1 MTLDPERRLSLRGA
15 KLRALISD
23 AIGEPASDLESD
35 GNQCFDGTRLWVLAD
50 EDDPERA
57 LGSAVFRSV
66 RFGEAP
72 MTVCFDD
79 REAAAEATRRA
90 AALLPAPD
98 IRRVDGRRLV
108 EVAPAET
115 PTVVDPPGAPVGFE
129 DLCRGV
135 GVEPMVEHG
144 IWRGEVAGLE
154 VVRVVD
160 DPELGNHVQVG
171 VGRFDREAGVLL
183 HADQPQG
190 ESLAAAADLIRA
202 HRRPGTGAHP
212 LSTLCRERWLRR
224 DLCIDPSSVGL
235 VDLEPVDPAD
245 QRANLRDPAPA
256 PALGTDS
263 DGRRVLVVCSVG
275 VDPQIV
281 SATAALVLR
290 ETPARVVVALPDRD
304 ILVPVEQALARLRV
318 PVNVVGVVCG
328 WEGT

>member
-1 MTLDPERRLSLRGA
+1 
-15 KLRALISD
+15 
-23 AIGEPASDLESD
+23 
-35 GNQCFDGTRLWVLAD
+35 
-50 EDDPERA
+50 
-57 LGSAVFRSV
+57 
-66 RFGEAP
+66 
-72 MTVCFDD
+72 
-79 REAAAEATRRA
+79 
-90 AALLPAPD
+90 
-98 IRRVDGRRLV
+98 
-108 EVAPAET
+108 
-115 PTVVDPPGAPVGFE
+115 
-129 DLCRGV
+129 
-135 GVEPMVEHG
+135 MVEHG

-224 DLCIDPSSVGL
+224 DLCIDPSPVGL
-235 VDLEPVDPAD
+235 VDLESVDPAD

>member
-1 MTLDPERRLSLRGA
+1 MTPAPERRLSLRGA

-23 AIGEPASDLESD
+23 AVGEPASDLESD
-35 GNQCFDGTRLWVLAD
+35 GDQCFDGTRLWVLAN
-50 EDDPERA
+50 EDDPGSA
-57 LGSAVFRSV
+57 LGGAVFRSI

-79 REAAAEATRRA
+79 GEAAAEAARRA
-90 AALLPAPD
+90 DALLPAPD
-98 IRRVDGRRLV
+98 VRQVDGRRLV
-108 EVAPAET
+108 EVVPAEA
-115 PTVVDPPGAPVGFE
+115 PTVVDPPGAPDGFE
-129 DLCRGV
+129 ELCRSV
-135 GVEPMVEHG
+135 GVEPVVEHG

-171 VGRFDREAGVLL
+171 VGRFDREAGKLL
-183 HADQPQG
+183 HADQPQS
-190 ESLAAAADLIRA
+190 ESLAAAADLVRA

-224 DLCIDPSSVGL
+224 DLCADPSPVGL

-275 VDPQIV
+275 VDPQVV

-290 ETPARVVVALPDRD
+290 ESPDRVVVALPDRD

-318 PVNVVGVVCG
+318 PVVVVGTACG
-328 WEGT
+328 WEEV

>member
-1 MTLDPERRLSLRGA
+1 MIPVPECRLSLRGA

-35 GNQCFDGTRLWVLAD
+35 GDQCFDGTRLWVLAD
-50 EDDPERA
+50 EDDPGSA
-57 LGSAVFRSV
+57 LGGAVFRSI

-79 REAAAEATRRA
+79 GEAAAEAARRA
-90 AALLPAPD
+90 DALLPAPD
-98 IRRVDGRRLV
+98 VRQVDGRWLV
-108 EVAPAET
+108 EVVPAEA

-129 DLCRGV
+129 DLCRSV
-135 GVEPMVEHG
+135 GVEPVVEHG

-171 VGRFDREAGVLL
+171 VGRFDREAGKLL
-183 HADQPQG
+183 HADQPQS
-190 ESLAAAADLIRA
+190 ESLAAAADLVRA

-224 DLCIDPSSVGL
+224 DLCADPSPVGL

-275 VDPQIV
+275 VDPQVV

-290 ETPARVVVALPDRD
+290 ESPDRVVVALPDRD
-304 ILVPVEQALARLRV
+304 VLVPVEQALARLRV
-318 PVNVVGVVCG
+318 PVVVVGTACG
-328 WEGT
+328 WEEV

>member
-1 MTLDPERRLSLRGA
+1 
-15 KLRALISD
+15 LRALISD

-50 EDDPERA
+50 EDDPGRA

-90 AALLPAPD
+90 AALLPAP
-98 IRRVDGRRLV
+98 
-108 EVAPAET
+108 E
-115 PTVVDPPGAPVGFE
+115 
-129 DLCRGV
+129 

-224 DLCIDPSSVGL
+224 DLCIDPSPVGL
-235 VDLEPVDPAD
+235 VDLESVDPAD

>member
-1 MTLDPERRLSLRGA
+1 MTRAPERRLSLRGA

-108 EVAPAET
+108 EVAPADT
-115 PTVVDPPGAPVGFE
+115 PTVMDPPGAPVGFE

-135 GVEPMVEHG
+135 GAEPMAEHG
-144 IWRGEVAGLE
+144 IWRGEGAGLE
-154 VVRVVD
+154 GVRVVD

-171 VGRFDREAGVLL
+171 VGRFDREAGMLL

-190 ESLAAAADLIRA
+190 ESLAAAADLVRA

-224 DLCIDPSSVGL
+224 YLCIDPSPVGL
-235 VDLEPVDPAD
+235 VDLEAVDPAD

-256 PALGTDS
+256 PALGTDAE
-263 DGRRVLVVCSVG
+263 GRRVLVVCSVG

-281 SATAALVLR
+281 SATADLVLR
-290 ETPARVVVALPDRD
+290 ETPDRVVVALPDRD
-304 ILVPVEQALARLRV
+304 ILAPVEQALARLRA

-328 WEGT
+328 WEGA

>member
-1 MTLDPERRLSLRGA
+1 MTPAPERRLSLRGA

-23 AIGEPASDLESD
+23 AVGEPASDLESD
-35 GNQCFDGTRLWVLAD
+35 GDQCFDGTRLWVLAN
-50 EDDPERA
+50 EDDPGSA
-57 LGSAVFRSV
+57 LGGAVFRSI

-79 REAAAEATRRA
+79 GEAAAEAARRA
-90 AALLPAPD
+90 DALLPAPD
-98 IRRVDGRRLV
+98 VRQVDGRRLV
-108 EVAPAET
+108 EVVPAEA
-115 PTVVDPPGAPVGFE
+115 PTVVDPPGAPDGFE
-129 DLCRGV
+129 DLCRSV
-135 GVEPMVEHG
+135 GVEPVVEHG

-171 VGRFDREAGVLL
+171 VGRFDREAGKLL
-183 HADQPQG
+183 HADQPQS
-190 ESLAAAADLIRA
+190 ESLAAAADLVRA

-224 DLCIDPSSVGL
+224 DLCADPSPVGL

-275 VDPQIV
+275 VDPQVV

-290 ETPARVVVALPDRD
+290 ESPDRVVVALPDRD

-318 PVNVVGVVCG
+318 PVVVVGTACG
-328 WEGT
+328 WEEV

>member
-1 MTLDPERRLSLRGA
+1 MTPAPERRLSLRGA

-35 GNQCFDGTRLWVLAD
+35 GDQCFDGTRLWVLAD
-50 EDDPERA
+50 EDDPGSA
-57 LGSAVFRSV
+57 LGGAVFRSI

-79 REAAAEATRRA
+79 GEAAAEAARRA
-90 AALLPAPD
+90 DALLPAPD
-98 IRRVDGRRLV
+98 VRQVDGRRLV
-108 EVAPAET
+108 EVVPAEA
-115 PTVVDPPGAPVGFE
+115 PTVVDPPGAPDGFE
-129 DLCRGV
+129 DLCRNV
-135 GVEPMVEHG
+135 GVEPVVEHG

-171 VGRFDREAGVLL
+171 VGRFDREAGKLL
-183 HADQPQG
+183 HADQPQS
-190 ESLAAAADLIRA
+190 ESLAAAADLVRA
-202 HRRPGTGAHP
+202 HRRLGTGAHP

-224 DLCIDPSSVGL
+224 DLCADPSLVGL

-275 VDPQIV
+275 VDPQVV

-290 ETPARVVVALPDRD
+290 ESPDRVVVALPDRD
-304 ILVPVEQALARLRV
+304 VLVSVEQALARLRV
-318 PVNVVGVVCG
+318 PVVVVGTACG
-328 WEGT
+328 WEEV

>member
-1 MTLDPERRLSLRGA
+1 MTPAPERRLSLRGA

-23 AIGEPASDLESD
+23 AVGEPASDLESD
-35 GNQCFDGTRLWVLAD
+35 GDQCFDGTRLWVLAN
-50 EDDPERA
+50 EDDPGSA
-57 LGSAVFRSV
+57 LGGAVFRSI

-79 REAAAEATRRA
+79 GEAAAEAARRA
-90 AALLPAPD
+90 DALLPAPD
-98 IRRVDGRRLV
+98 VRQVDGRRLV
-108 EVAPAET
+108 EVVPAEA
-115 PTVVDPPGAPVGFE
+115 PTVVDPPGAADGFE
-129 DLCRGV
+129 DLCRSV
-135 GVEPMVEHG
+135 GVEPVVEHG

-154 VVRVVD
+154 VVRGGD
-160 DPELGNHVQVG
+160 DPERGNHVQVG

-183 HADQPQG
+183 HADQPQS
-190 ESLAAAADLIRA
+190 ESLAAAADLVRA

-224 DLCIDPSSVGL
+224 DLCADPSPVGL

-275 VDPQIV
+275 VDPQVV

-290 ETPARVVVALPDRD
+290 ESPDRVVVALPDRD

-318 PVNVVGVVCG
+318 PVVVVGTACG
-328 WEGT
+328 WEEV

>member
-1 MTLDPERRLSLRGA
+1 MTPAPERRLSLRGA
-15 KLRALISD
+15 KLRALVSD
-23 AIGEPASDLESD
+23 AVGEPASDLESD
-35 GNQCFDGTRLWVLAD
+35 GDQCFDGTRLWVLAN
-50 EDDPERA
+50 EDDPGSA
-57 LGSAVFRSV
+57 LGGAVFRSI

-79 REAAAEATRRA
+79 GEAAAEAARRA
-90 AALLPAPD
+90 DALLPAPD
-98 IRRVDGRRLV
+98 VRQVDGRRLV
-108 EVAPAET
+108 EVVPAEA
-115 PTVVDPPGAPVGFE
+115 PTVVDPPGAPDGFE
-129 DLCRGV
+129 DLCRSV
-135 GVEPMVEHG
+135 GVEPVVEHG

-171 VGRFDREAGVLL
+171 VGRFDREAGKLL
-183 HADQPQG
+183 HADQPQS
-190 ESLAAAADLIRA
+190 ESLAAAADLVRA

-224 DLCIDPSSVGL
+224 DLCADPSPVGL

-275 VDPQIV
+275 VDPQVV

-290 ETPARVVVALPDRD
+290 ESPDRVVVALPDRD

-318 PVNVVGVVCG
+318 PVVVVGTACG
-328 WEGT
+328 WEEV

>member
-1 MTLDPERRLSLRGA
+1 VTPAPERRLSLRGA

-35 GNQCFDGTRLWVLAD
+35 GDQCFDGTRLWVLAD
-50 EDDPERA
+50 EDDPGSA
-57 LGSAVFRSV
+57 LGGAVFRSI

-79 REAAAEATRRA
+79 GEAAAEAARRA
-90 AALLPAPD
+90 EALLPAPD
-98 IRRVDGRRLV
+98 VRQVDGRRLV
-108 EVAPAET
+108 EVVPAEA
-115 PTVVDPPGAPVGFE
+115 PTVVDPPGVLVGFE
-129 DLCRGV
+129 DLCRSV
-135 GVEPMVEHG
+135 GVEPVVEHG

-171 VGRFDREAGVLL
+171 VGRFDREAGKLL
-183 HADQPQG
+183 HADQPQS
-190 ESLAAAADLIRA
+190 ESLAAAADLVRA

-224 DLCIDPSSVGL
+224 DLCADPSPVGL

-275 VDPQIV
+275 VDPQVV

-290 ETPARVVVALPDRD
+290 ESPDRVVVALPDRD
-304 ILVPVEQALARLRV
+304 VLGPVKQALARLRV
-318 PVNVVGVVCG
+318 PVVVVGTACG
-328 WEGT
+328 WEEV

>member
-1 MTLDPERRLSLRGA
+1 MTPAPERRLSLRGA
-15 KLRALISD
+15 QLRALISD
-23 AIGEPASDLESD
+23 AVGEPASDLESD
-35 GNQCFDGTRLWVLAD
+35 GDQCFDGTRLWVLAN
-50 EDDPERA
+50 EDDPGSA
-57 LGSAVFRSV
+57 LGGAVFRSI

-79 REAAAEATRRA
+79 GEAAAEAARRA
-90 AALLPAPD
+90 DALLPAPD
-98 IRRVDGRRLV
+98 VRQVDGCRLV
-108 EVAPAET
+108 EVVPAEA
-115 PTVVDPPGAPVGFE
+115 PTVVDPPGAPDGFE
-129 DLCRGV
+129 DLCRSV
-135 GVEPMVEHG
+135 GVEPVVEHG

-171 VGRFDREAGVLL
+171 VGRFDREAGKLL
-183 HADQPQG
+183 HADQPQS
-190 ESLAAAADLIRA
+190 ESLAAAADLVRA
-202 HRRPGTGAHP
+202 HRRPGAGAHP
-212 LSTLCRERWLRR
+212 RSTLCRERWLRR
-224 DLCIDPSSVGL
+224 DLCADPSPVGL

-275 VDPQIV
+275 VDPQVV

-290 ETPARVVVALPDRD
+290 ESPDRVVVALPDRD

-318 PVNVVGVVCG
+318 PVVVVGTACG
-328 WEGT
+328 WEEV